1 VNTARVSQPLS
12 IPANSS
18 GAATALQR
26 ASLPPES
33 ASEVPFRNS
42 VVTESL
48 LRNPRFPSDKA
59 SSWSRRWR
67 NLRSNLAS
75 HPNVGAAWLF
85 ALASVGAGIACALLA
100 AWLQ

>member
-1 VNTARVSQPLS
+1 M
-12 IPANSS
+12 PANSS
-18 GAATALQR
+18 GAASALQL
-26 ASLPPES
+26 ASVGPEHT
-33 ASEVPFRNS
+33 SEVSFRHS
-42 VVTESL
+42 CVTESL
-48 LRNPRFPSDKA
+48 LRNPRFPSDKV

-67 NLRSNLAS
+67 SLRSTLAS